1 MASIM
6 VRRKILAGV
15 FLALA
20 IGCGPGAGGRER
32 PMGERQGVP
41 GVVSGSAVLSDRPAI
56 VFLGTSLTAGR
67 GLPSDQAFPALIR
80 DTLEA
85 LGIDFR
91 VVNAGV
97 SGQTSAGGLRRID
110 WLLRQP
116 IGVLVLE
123 LGANDGLRGLNVAM
137 LRSNLQAII
146 DQTKREYPAAR
157 IVILGMEAPPNLGR
171 FYTAAFQK
179 VFPEI
184 ARANDA
190 ALVPF
195 LLDSVA
201 GIAELNQPDGIHP
214 TARGHRILARNVWRV
229 LEGVVLAGSREQ

>member
-1 MASIM
+1 
-6 VRRKILAGV
+6 
-15 FLALA
+15 
-20 IGCGPGAGGRER
+20 
-32 PMGERQGVP
+32 MGERGSVP
-41 GVVSGSAVLSDRPAI
+41 GDVSRSAVLSDRPAI
-56 VFLGTSLTAGR
+56 VFLGTSLTAGL
-67 GLPSDQAFPALIR
+67 GLPSDQAFPALIQ

-85 LGIDFR
+85 MGIDFR

-97 SGQTSAGGLRRID
+97 NGETSAGGLGSID
-110 WLLRQP
+110 WLLREP
-116 IGVLVLE
+116 ISVLVLE
-123 LGANDGLRGLNVAM
+123 LGANDGLRGLDVAM

-146 DQTKREYPAAR
+146 DKTKREYPEAR

-171 FYTAAFQK
+171 DYTAAFQR

-229 LEGVVLAGSREQ
+229 LEGVVLAVSREQ

>member
-1 MASIM
+1 MPS
-6 VRRKILAGV
+6 KILAGV
-15 FLALA
+15 FLALG
-20 IGCGPGAGGRER
+20 IGCGPGAGGGER
-32 PMGERQGVP
+32 PSAEREGVP
-41 GVVSGSAVLSDRPAI
+41 GDVSGSAVLSDRPTI

-67 GLPSDQAFPALIR
+67 GLPNDQAFPALIQ

-91 VVNAGV
+91 VVNAGE
-97 SGQTSAGGLRRID
+97 SGLTSAGGLRRID

-123 LGANDGLRGLNVAM
+123 LGANDGLRGLEVAM

-146 DQTKREYPAAR
+146 DRTKREYPAAR

-171 FYTAAFQK
+171 DYTAAFQG

-201 GIAELNQPDGIHP
+201 GIAELNQPDEIHP

-229 LEGVVLAGSREQ
+229 LEGVVLAVSREQ

>member
-1 MASIM
+1 
-6 VRRKILAGV
+6 
-15 FLALA
+15 
-20 IGCGPGAGGRER
+20 
-32 PMGERQGVP
+32 MGERQGVP
-41 GVVSGSAVLSDRPAI
+41 GAVSGSAVVSDRPAI

-67 GLPSDQAFPALIR
+67 GLPSDQAFPALIQ

-97 SGQTSAGGLRRID
+97 NGETSARGLRRID

-123 LGANDGLRGLNVAM
+123 LGANDGLRGLDVAM

-146 DQTKREYPAAR
+146 DKTKREYPAAR

-171 FYTAAFQK
+171 FYTAAFQA

-201 GIAELNQPDGIHP
+201 GIAELNQPDGMHP

-229 LEGVVLAGSREQ
+229 LEGVVLARSREQ

>member
-1 MASIM
+1 
-6 VRRKILAGV
+6 
-15 FLALA
+15 
-20 IGCGPGAGGRER
+20 
-32 PMGERQGVP
+32 MGERQGVP
-41 GVVSGSAVLSDRPAI
+41 GAVSGSAVVSDRPAI

-67 GLPSDQAFPALIR
+67 GLPSDQAFPALIQ

-91 VVNAGV
+91 VVN
-97 SGQTSAGGLRRID
+97 SGESGLTSAGGLRRID
-110 WLLRQP
+110 WLLRQPIP

-123 LGANDGLRGLNVAM
+123 LGANDGLRGLDVAM

-146 DQTKREYPAAR
+146 DRTKREYPAAR

-171 FYTAAFQK
+171 YYTAAFQK

-201 GIAELNQPDGIHP
+201 GIAELNQPDGMHP

-229 LEGVVLAGSREQ
+229 LEGVVLARSREQ

>member
-1 MASIM
+1 
-6 VRRKILAGV
+6 
-15 FLALA
+15 
-20 IGCGPGAGGRER
+20 
-32 PMGERQGVP
+32 MGEREGVP
-41 GVVSGSAVLSDRPAI
+41 GDVSGSAVLSDRPAI
-56 VFLGTSLTAGR
+56 VFLGTSLTAGL
-67 GLPSDQAFPALIR
+67 GLPNDQAFPALIQ

-91 VVNAGV
+91 VVNAGE
-97 SGQTSAGGLRRID
+97 SGATSARGLRSID
-110 WLLRQP
+110 WLLRQS

-123 LGANDGLRGLNVAM
+123 LGANDGLRGLDVAL

-146 DQTKREYPAAR
+146 DRTKSKYPAAR

-171 FYTAAFQK
+171 DYTAAFQR

-201 GIAELNQPDGIHP
+201 GIAELNQADRIHP

-229 LEGVVLAGSREQ
+229 LEGVVLTVSGEQ

>member
-1 MASIM
+1 
-6 VRRKILAGV
+6 
-15 FLALA
+15 
-20 IGCGPGAGGRER
+20 
-32 PMGERQGVP
+32 MGERQGVP
-41 GVVSGSAVLSDRPAI
+41 GAVSGSAVVSDRPAI

-67 GLPSDQAFPALIR
+67 GLPSDQAFPALIQ
-80 DTLEA
+80 DTLDL

-91 VVNAGV
+91 VVNRGEN
-97 SGQTSAGGLRRID
+97 GLTSAGGLRRID
-110 WLLRQP
+110 WLLRQPIP

-123 LGANDGLRGLNVAM
+123 LGANDGLRGLDVAM

-146 DQTKREYPAAR
+146 DKTKREYPAAR

-171 FYTAAFQK
+171 FYTAAFQR

-201 GIAELNQPDGIHP
+201 GIAELNQPDEIHP

>member
-1 MASIM
+1 
-6 VRRKILAGV
+6 
-15 FLALA
+15 
-20 IGCGPGAGGRER
+20 
-32 PMGERQGVP
+32 MGEEEGVS
-41 GVVSGSAVLSDRPAI
+41 GDVGGSAVLSDRPAI

-67 GLPSDQAFPALIR
+67 GLPNDQAFPALIQ

-91 VVNAGV
+91 VVNAGE
-97 SGQTSAGGLRRID
+97 SGLTSAGGLRRID

-123 LGANDGLRGLNVAM
+123 LGAYDGLRGLDVAM
-137 LRSNLQAII
+137 LQSNLQAII
-146 DQTKREYPAAR
+146 DRTKREHPAAR

-171 FYTAAFQK
+171 VYTAAFQR

-201 GIAELNQPDGIHP
+201 GIAELNQPDEIHP

-229 LEGVVLAGSREQ
+229 LEGVVLTGSREQ

>member
-1 MASIM
+1 
-6 VRRKILAGV
+6 
-15 FLALA
+15 
-20 IGCGPGAGGRER
+20 
-32 PMGERQGVP
+32 MGEREGVA
-41 GVVSGSAVLSDRPAI
+41 GDVSGSAVLSDRPAI
-56 VFLGTSLTAGR
+56 VFLGTSLTAGL
-67 GLPSDQAFPALIR
+67 GLPNDQAFPALIQ

-91 VVNAGV
+91 VVNAGK
-97 SGQTSAGGLRRID
+97 SGATSAGGLRSID
-110 WLLRQP
+110 WLLRQS

-123 LGANDGLRGLNVAM
+123 LGANDGLRGLDVAM

-146 DQTKREYPAAR
+146 DRTKNRYPAAR

-171 FYTAAFQK
+171 DYTAAFQR

-201 GIAELNQPDGIHP
+201 GMEELNQPDGIHP

-229 LEGVVLAGSREQ
+229 LEGVVLAVDREQ

>member
-1 MASIM
+1 M
-6 VRRKILAGV
+6 VPRKILAGV
-15 FLALA
+15 FLALG
-20 IGCGPGAGGRER
+20 IGCGPGAGER
-32 PMGERQGVP
+32 PGEEREGVP
-41 GVVSGSAVLSDRPAI
+41 GDVSGSAVLSDRPAI
-56 VFLGTSLTAGR
+56 VFLGTSLTAGL
-67 GLPSDQAFPALIR
+67 GLPSDQAFPALIQ

-91 VVNAGV
+91 VVNRGV
-97 SGQTSAGGLRRID
+97 NGETSAGGLRRID

-123 LGANDGLRGLNVAM
+123 LGANDGLRGLDVAV

-146 DQTKREYPAAR
+146 DKTKRAYPAAR

-171 FYTAAFQK
+171 DYTAAFQR
-179 VFPEI
+179 VFPEV
-184 ARANDA
+184 ATANDA
-190 ALVPF
+190 VLVPF

-201 GIAELNQPDGIHP
+201 GFAELNQPDGIHP

-229 LEGVVLAGSREQ
+229 LEGVVLAVSREQ